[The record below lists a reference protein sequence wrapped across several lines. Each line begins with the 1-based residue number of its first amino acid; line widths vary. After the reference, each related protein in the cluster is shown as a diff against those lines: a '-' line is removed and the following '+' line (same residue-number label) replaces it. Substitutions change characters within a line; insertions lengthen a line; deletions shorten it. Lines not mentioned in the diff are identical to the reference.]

1 MKFLTTLV
9 IAVLMT
15 NSAFAD
21 DTYDLTGRW
30 GLGLGA
36 GMTTV
41 TGPDEFKEGAG
52 ELDSKYAASL
62 WLRYHMTSRVGLELA
77 YSRLAHEFA
86 SAAAGDLDPTNSI
99 LDLSVAYRMF
109 PKKVYHVLLQA
120 GVGYVRYSDFDQIN
134 TDDKRDDLALKGRI
148 GFEYMA
154 TPDLMVALQA
164 DYYRLNYGSDTPD
177 DLNVWAPMLGVTYY
191 FGKAAAKADA
201 DGDGV
206 SDSDDKCAGTA
217 AGTVVDKDGCP
228 ARVDTDG
235 DGVVDSEDQC
245 PGTPA
250 GQTVTAF
257 GCAKTEKL
265 EISLNVQFASG
276 KSEIDPK
283 FTADLQKFADFLAK
297 YPETKAEIEGHTDN
311 TGGEKQNIRIS
322 QKRAEAVQKYLIN
335 TFKIDKA
342 RLTAKGY
349 GPSQPIGDNTTPEG
363 RDKNRRVVASVKI
376 EK

>member
-1 MKFLTTLV
+1 MKLLT
-9 IAVLMT
+9 VLLMAFMT
-15 NSAFAD
+15 STAFAD

-52 ELDSKYAASL
+52 ELDSKYAASI
-62 WLRYHMTSRVGLELA
+62 WARYHLTSRLGFELA
-77 YSRLAHEFA
+77 YSQHAYEFA
-86 SAAAGDLDPTNSI
+86 SAAFSELNPTNSI
-99 LDLSVAYRMF
+99 LDLSVAYRIF
-109 PKKVYHVLLQA
+109 PKKVYHILLQA

-191 FGKAAAKADA
+191 FGKGAPKVDT

-206 SDSDDKCAGTA
+206 MDGDDKCAGTA
-217 AGTVVDKDGCP
+217 AGTPVDATGCP
-228 ARVDTDG
+228 VRVDTDG

-257 GCAKTEKL
+257 GCAQTEKL
-265 EISLNVQFASG
+265 EFSLNVQFASG

-283 FTADLQKFADFLAK
+283 FTADLQKFADFLTK
-297 YPETKAEIEGHTDN
+297 YPETKAEIAGHTDN
-311 TGGEKQNIRIS
+311 TGGEKQNVRIS
-322 QKRAEAVQKYLIN
+322 QKRAEAVQKYLVTN
-335 TFKIDKA
+335 FKIDKA

-349 GPSQPIGDNTTPEG
+349 GPSQPTADNTTPEG
-363 RDKNRRVVASVKI
+363 REKNRRVVANVKT